1 MTITELEL
9 SGARLIEAVPP
20 RDARGSFEVFW
31 ESADLAAAG
40 IQFTPSNA
48 HHSYNDRA
56 GTLRGMHFQRAPH
69 GQAKLVSC
77 VRGKFLDVIVD
88 VRPGSPTY
96 LHWTAVELAAASGR
110 AVYIPSGCAHGFVTL
125 EDHSTVAYLI
135 ENDYRPEATATLR
148 WNDPRFGIQWPVS
161 EPILSERDRFAPD
174 FQP

>member
-1 MTITELEL
+1 MTITELPIT
-9 SGARLIEAVPP
+9 GARLLAGAPA

-31 ESADLAAAG
+31 EAADLAAVG
-40 IQFTPSNA
+40 ISFAPANA

-56 GTLRGMHFQRAPH
+56 GTLRGMHYQRALH
-69 GQAKLVSC
+69 GQVKLVSC
-77 VRGKFLDVIVD
+77 VRGKILDVIVD
-88 VRPGSPTY
+88 VRPASPTY
-96 LHWTAVELAAASGR
+96 LRWAAVELAAASGR
-110 AVYIPSGCAHGFVTL
+110 AVYIPSGCAHGFLTL